1 MHYSLYQLLW
11 FFVLYS
17 FIGWVIGTSAAAL
30 RKKKFIDV
38 GALFG
43 PYCPSYGLGG
53 VCFAL
58 FLSEL
63 EENLFFLFLGGVILT
78 FFIAL
83 MTGQILE
90 KIFHRKWWD
99 YSDRK
104 MQFGGYVN
112 LPYVLVWG
120 AAAIVCVLFLNPLL
134 VDLVA
139 FIPDL
144 AGMIILFIV
153 CLNMV
158 IDLIGTISGITVV
171 RSRINRIALID
182 DVSESLQKAADTMG
196 EGLTGW
202 VLKHLEKT
210 YSSLDRREL
219 LKIRRDEKK
228 RQDAETDKPNVFA
241 QGCSFYKIACLF
253 FLGAFLGDITETIFC
268 LVTMGELMSR
278 SSVVYGPFSIVWG
291 LGCALLTVILYQYR
305 ERSDSFI
312 FLFGTFLGGAYE
324 YICSIFTEL
333 VFGTIFWDYSKI
345 PFNLGGRINLLYCF
359 FWGIAAVVWMKYL
372 YPKLSALI
380 ELIPIKAGK
389 YLTWIMIVFMSVN
402 IIISG
407 LALDRYNQRQSGEP
421 LEKNAYT
428 EFIDSHFPDERM
440 ERIYPNA
447 KPAK

>member
-1 MHYSLYQLLW
+1 MHYSLYQLTW
-11 FFVLYS
+11 FFILYS

-58 FLSEL
+58 FLTEL
-63 EENLFFLFLGGVILT
+63 DENLFFLFLGGVILT
-78 FFIAL
+78 FFISF

-104 MQFGGYVN
+104 MQFGGYVS
-112 LPYVLVWG
+112 LYSVLLWG
-120 AAAIVCVLFLNPLL
+120 AAALVCILFLNPLL
-134 VDLVA
+134 VDLIA
-139 FIPDL
+139 LIPEL
-144 AGMIILFIV
+144 AGMIILTIICITV
-153 CLNMV
+153 A
-158 IDLIGTISGITVV
+158 IDLIGTVSGIKSV
-171 RSRINRIALID
+171 RSRINQIALVE

-202 VLKHLEKT
+202 VLKHLERT
-210 YSSLDRREL
+210 YSGLDRREL
-219 LKIRRDEKK
+219 VKIRRDEKR
-228 RQDAETDKPNVFA
+228 RQEAETDKPKVFA

-268 LVTMGELMSR
+268 FVTMGKLMSR

-324 YICSIFTEL
+324 YICSVFTEL
-333 VFGTIFWDYSKI
+333 VFGTIFWDYSGI

-372 YPKLSALI
+372 YPFLSAFI

-389 YLTWIMIVFMSVN
+389 WFTWIMLAFMSFN
-402 IIISG
+402 IVVSS
-407 LALDRYNQRQSGEP
+407 LALDRYNQRHSNDPG
-421 LEKNAYT
+421 EKNAYT
-428 EFIDSHFPDERM
+428 EFMDSHFPDERM
-440 ERIYPNA
+440 ERIYPKA
-447 KPAK
+447 KQVK